1 LAAAGIGVGGM
12 LLLALVSV
20 LPNVARYTPGG
31 LGGIGLALATGADA
45 GNVIGSVLANL
56 ALVVALAALAWLTFR
71 SQEL

>member
-1 LAAAGIGVGGM
+1 
-12 LLLALVSV
+12 
-20 LPNVARYTPGG
+20 VARYTPGG